1 MKYKVHWII
10 DGIVDIEAESQ
21 KDAEQQIQKDLQSYV
36 KNSKQLMNKF
46 VAKSIQGQAYL
57 PGSSEKEKSEE
68 KIHSGKEEKFEVSSC
83 DEVVKKLCFMIF
95 PKDFLW
101 KT

>member
-57 PGSSEKEKSEE
+57 PGSSEEEKSEE
-68 KIHSGKEEKFEVSSC
+68 Q
-83 DEVVKKLCFMIF
+83 VKKDE
-95 PKDFLW
+95 KD
-101 KT
+101 T

>member
-57 PGSSEKEKSEE
+57 PGSIEKEKSEE
-68 KIHSGKEEKFEVSSC
+68 K
-83 DEVVKKLCFMIF
+83 VKKDE
-95 PKDFLW
+95 KD
-101 KT
+101 K

>member
-57 PGSSEKEKSEE
+57 PGSSEEEKSEE
-68 KIHSGKEEKFEVSSC
+68 K
-83 DEVVKKLCFMIF
+83 VKKDE
-95 PKDFLW
+95 KD
-101 KT
+101 K

>member
-1 MKYKVHWII
+1 MTEKGAKMKYKVHWII

-57 PGSSEKEKSEE
+57 PGLSEEEISEKK
-68 KIHSGKEEKFEVSSC
+68 
-83 DEVVKKLCFMIF
+83 VKKDE
-95 PKDFLW
+95 KD
-101 KT
+101 T

>member
-57 PGSSEKEKSEE
+57 PGLSEEEISEKK
-68 KIHSGKEEKFEVSSC
+68 
-83 DEVVKKLCFMIF
+83 VKKDE
-95 PKDFLW
+95 KD
-101 KT
+101 T